1 MQKVIKIGFVS
12 YFLIL
17 LIILWTYISYSDTSV
32 DLRMHVATTGHADAE
47 HPNLFGI
54 WVYEKDRHFDF
65 SQWRISSQALYYYE
79 NHPYPYVLYNGN
91 VFEAFTMSEYADS
104 PALNAIKPFGDAHI
118 LKIGDAHILKK
129 SQSIYD
135 TAPFLPPNG
144 QMILTLP
151 PLGPDMLKAA
161 KEACEARRQRA
172 ALPPPIRLPYET
184 YETFSLQLK
193 DVWIRLVDPT
203 GKIRKEVLL
212 SLEESQGDITLAPMR
227 DLTWAEPGPFLLSE
241 RGDILLD
248 VNGFES
254 STVTGDAA
262 IIRASDSAAMA
273 ANAPHAA
280 ETVKQDVAPS
290 ADTAS
295 QPETISSIAT
305 KVTFG
310 RVGVAT
316 AIPVSSLG
324 LARAS
329 LTVETPSDLE
339 FIYRGKTFYGS
350 FTPNERPLYI
360 EVPDP
365 VILPGQPLSLNART
379 IVGDNDITFNYYA
392 HGSWIGRTRT
402 RTDSIHPLMLDTP
415 SFESDAPEI
424 IILAGCLSS
433 WDCKDSA
440 QRVALI
446 ASPTPMRLE
455 EQTIFALTTYAQSHF
470 EDEKNKRAADRLF
483 AKVLADLNRG
493 TLTDD
498 ALKLAR
504 DYALTRIAAGT
515 PAIEPTIVARTETA
529 DKQANLDAKNA
540 HHALMNP
547 LFVIFIILGMLVFI
561 IAAMR
566 SRIGLNN
573 FNVADDPEFE
583 IKEAAMARTKRHLLY
598 LILLLLGISV
608 AVGFYDIM
616 QKL

>member
-1 MQKVIKIGFVS
+1 MQKIIKIGFMT
-12 YFLIL
+12 YFAVL
-17 LIILWTYISYSDTSV
+17 LIILWTYISYSDTSE

-65 SQWRISSQALYYYE
+65 SQWRISSQALYYSK
-79 NHPYPYVLYNGN
+79 NHPHPYVLYNGN
-91 VFEAFTMSEYADS
+91 VFETFTMSSEYAASSAIDD
-104 PALNAIKPFGDAHI
+104 IKPFIAAHT
-118 LKIGDAHILKK
+118 LKK

-151 PLGPDMLKAA
+151 PLSPDMLKAA
-161 KEACEARRQRA
+161 KEACEALRQRA
-172 ALPPPIRLPYET
+172 GLPPPIRLPYEP

-212 SLEESQGDITLAPMR
+212 SLEESQGDITLAPMS
-227 DLTWAEPGPFLLSE
+227 DLTWAEPGPFLLNE

-254 STVTGDAA
+254 SEVTGLAA
-262 IIRASDSAAMA
+262 RIRALDLATMA

-280 ETVKQDVAPS
+280 ETVKQNVAPS

-295 QPETISSIAT
+295 QPKTISWIAT

-424 IILAGCLSS
+424 IILSGCLSA
-433 WDCKDSA
+433 WDCKDTA

-446 ASPTPMRLE
+446 ASPKPISLRV
-455 EQTIFALTTYAQSHF
+455 QAIFALKTYYESTF
-470 EDEKNKRAADRLF
+470 ENEKNKAVAGLLYHR
-483 AKVLADLNRG
+483 VLTNS
-493 TLTDD
+493 TLSSEELT
-498 ALKLAR
+498 LAR
-504 DYALTRIAAGT
+504 DYALARIASGI
-515 PAIEPTIVARTETA
+515 PATEPSIVARTEPT
-529 DKQANLDAKNA
+529 DKQAKLDAKANHRA
-540 HHALMNP
+540 KANP
-547 LFVIFIILGMLVFI
+547 ILIFMIVSGIITFI
-561 IAAMR
+561 LAAYR
-566 SRIGLNN
+566 SRINVN
-573 FNVADDPEFE
+573 QFNVDHDPEFA
-583 IKEAAMARTKRHLLY
+583 IREAQNDKLKRILFNI
-598 LILLLLGISV
+598 ILLILGISV
-608 AVGFYDIM
+608 AGGLYYMM
-616 QKL
+616 QIL